1 MTENSAKRSH
11 PYLIFD
17 TTGVIDDTDTSGIG
31 SNIQP
36 LDDLCQEDFDLLK
49 L

>member
-1 MTENSAKRSH
+1 MQKRSLS
-11 PYLIFD
+11 YLVFD
-17 TTGVIDDTDTSGIG
+17 TTGVIDNTDASGIG

-49 L
+49 F